1 MENNLLFPP
10 LRLILNTTC
19 NGSCY
24 FCHHEGFEADC
35 ISEMPLALIH
45 ECLDAAEQMN
55 IAKISLTGG
64 EPTLRNDLD
73 SIVKMI
79 KQRLPTVS
87 LGITT
92 NGFALPQ
99 LCHETLE
106 LLDQINLSI
115 ISFSAPIFNKYQR
128 VDPSISFR
136 ILQPFAQKTT
146 VNIVV
151 VEDNKDSLIS
161 IIEKCFDSGFNV
173 DLMFDLISNDIQ
185 LQTDVLSALTK
196 EYGLFSI
203 HYYSTPVMMQYNNA
217 RLQLRIKSPSIS
229 SILCRSICKQC
240 PHNIRCAER
249 VCALR
254 VYPDGH
260 VSPCLNNYVASS
272 QKTAY
277 DQILDIYPK
286 LGVDIA
292 DLYSI
297 VLKNEGTKQ

>member
-1 MENNLLFPP
+1 MLFPP

-24 FCHHEGFEADC
+24 FCHHEGAADS
-35 ISEMPLALIH
+35 ISEMPLSLIK

-64 EPTLRNDLD
+64 EPTLRKDLD
-73 SIVKMI
+73 FIVKMV
-79 KQRLPTVS
+79 KQRLPAVS

-106 LLDQINLSI
+106 LLDQINLSMT
-115 ISFSAPIFNKYQR
+115 SFSAPVINQYQR
-128 VDPSISFR
+128 VDPSISFEVLR
-136 ILQPFAQKTT
+136 PFAQKTT
-146 VNIVV
+146 INIVV
-151 VEDNKDSLIS
+151 VRDNKDSLIS
-161 IIEKCFDSGFNV
+161 IIERCFDFGFNV
-173 DLMFDLISNDIQ
+173 DLMFDLVSNDIQ

-196 EYGLFSI
+196 AYGLFSI
-203 HYYSTPVMMQYNNA
+203 HYYSTPVMMQYNNT

-240 PHNIRCAER
+240 PHKAHCTER
-249 VCALR
+249 ICALR

-260 VSPCLNNYVASS
+260 ISPCLNNYVVSA
-272 QKTAY
+272 QKTVY
-277 DQILDIYPK
+277 DQILDIYPR
-286 LGVDIA
+286 LGVDIT

-297 VLKNEGTKQ
+297 VLKQHDGTNR